1 MKIIKG
7 EKDLKYFSTVL
18 QTKVSVTKSLLDLGA
33 FSWNNSPKSAFQL
46 RNIGDKPLV
55 ISDAISS
62 CGCTKINYEKQPIRP
77 NQETELTVTY
87 KADHKEHFNKTIAVY
102 CNAEESPIQL
112 RITGNAR

>member
-1 MKIIKG
+1 MG
-7 EKDLKYFSTVL
+7 T
-18 QTKVSVTKSLLDLGA
+18 
-33 FSWNNSPKSAFQL
+33 FSWNDIQKGTFRL
-46 RNIGDKPLV
+46 KNIGNKPLV

-62 CGCTKINYEKQPIRP
+62 CGCTKVKYEKQPIRP